1 MFLSQNY
8 MKRLG
13 NSAIEIVTL
22 KPHNIS
28 NTFLNKRKRVDYMS
42 FLLNPT
48 VTYEW
53 NRGYSTVNIVK
64 KFNIF
69 NIIFFLC
76 L

>member
-8 MKRLG
+8 MKRLD

-28 NTFLNKRKRVDYMS
+28 NLFLNKRKRVDYMS

-53 NRGYSTVNIVK
+53 NRR
-64 KFNIF
+64 IF
-69 NIIFFLC
+69 NSEYCKEIQHF
-76 L
+76 